1 MQGQTLKFLV
11 DFCRSQ
17 RHPLI
22 NSQSS
27 IDPGIVLLE
36 HCLIVALCRD
46 REVVLLW
53 NSEELIHHC
62 WELHHLDD
70 YILVR
75 VMVSEDLQHVPVQ
88 LNVFWTSWRSH
99 GSFNEL
105 LVIIHTSMVYDGV
118 RIHGGSLGSD
128 VLLAELEPFIKG
140 DDASGLEIHG
150 VEHLLSGSVLLYLR
164 LVQSGILRS
173 VSIGSGHRCSG
184 IDQLGEGS
192 LADKTISVGVSIDEQ
207 LQERMIQLGMRVT
220 LLIGDCSLDKPDE
233 IFLGLVESVDWA
245 RHLKGH

>member
-11 DFCRSQ
+11 NFYRCQ

-27 IDPGIVLLE
+27 IVPGIVLLE
-36 HCLIVALCRD
+36 HCLILALCRD

-62 WELHHLDD
+62 WKLRHLNDPV
-70 YILVR
+70 LVR

-99 GSFNEL
+99 GSLDEL
-105 LVIIHTSMVYDGV
+105 LVIIHTSMINDRM

-128 VLLAELEPFIKG
+128 VLLAELEPLIEG
-140 DDASGLEIHG
+140 DDTSGLEIHG
-150 VEHLLSGSVLLYLR
+150 VKHLLPGSILLGF
-164 LVQSGILRS
+164 S
-173 VSIGSGHRCSG
+173 
-184 IDQLGEGS
+184 
-192 LADKTISVGVSIDEQ
+192 
-207 LQERMIQLGMRVT
+207 
-220 LLIGDCSLDKPDE
+220 
-233 IFLGLVESVDWA
+233 LVELRICWSISISS
-245 RHLKGH
+245 

>member
-27 IDPGIVLLE
+27 IVPGIVLLE

-70 YILVR
+70 SILVR

-88 LNVFWTSWRSH
+88 LNMFWTRWRSH
-99 GSFNEL
+99 GSFDAL
-105 LVIIHTSMVYDGV
+105 LVLIHTSVVNDGV

-128 VLLAELEPFIKG
+128 VLLAELQPFIEG

-150 VEHLLSGSVLLYLR
+150 VKHLLSGSVLLCLS
-164 LVQSGILRS
+164 LVQSRILRS
-173 VSIGSGHRCSG
+173 VSISSGHRCSS
-184 IDQLGEGS
+184 INQLGEGT
-192 LADKTISVGVSIDEQ
+192 LADKTISVGICIHE
-207 LQERMIQLGMRVT
+207 EFEKRMIQLGVRV
-220 LLIGDCSLDKPDE
+220 
-233 IFLGLVESVDWA
+233 A
-245 RHLKGH
+245 